1 MAAEGPR
8 RLRRKL
14 IGARRRV
21 EDEGEDEAGHD
32 GLELDDDSL
41 TEGSVGS
48 DDHDPAD
55 DSDTSNVD
63 DGSPTSPNVKKVGA
77 KGHSKP
83 AQTQRKAETVIP
95 NQPLTADTDI
105 MLNGLS
111 ISDKSGPVQEMD
123 FDEVHGAK
131 TGEETRETQPKPTGP
146 VIVSSGS
153 IAASQQPPFER
164 RRREHEEYRKKRD
177 EDPAFVPNRGAF
189 FMHDHRHAGPA
200 ANGFRPFPRGGGG
213 ARGRGRG
220 GLWAGFQPQVP
231 SYSNPSDPIT
241 NSTWSHDM
249 HEAVAS
255 PPPPRPA
262 RYPRV
267 HDGPPSASHG
277 IPTCP
282 PSQTHINRIM
292 ATEKPLGTV
301 QIRVFFP
308 PLKTPISLPGL
319 LIKQYTK
326 LPDHRPP
333 LRRDKPVRI
342 SLPGCEPRYI
352 YPATDRSFI
361 FIPRA
366 LRPNQQKMRGKAR
379 SGLGSIGGWSRRT
392 SVFGGSYYGGAGSY
406 YGGST
411 YSPSVA
417 MSRRSSLAPD
427 LGREFLV
434 SPTGSAISR
443 PPLPMDNL
451 RPVVR
456 LPPMMGQP
464 PPTAPVSVGYAEA
477 SAGANAHDNSMGG
490 TPAESSSINDLPQP
504 QTHPLP
510 QKPAFHENRP
520 NSIPMHQPRPQKTV
534 SVENIE
540 SPVQQHYQ
548 QAFHQQYPVQVSNG
562 YGPETHMRH
571 PSYPSQHSTG
581 TPLSQIPERAIH
593 AAPFQPNAFQ
603 QQHQPYYNQP
613 YPQMMPP
620 QQGYYY
626 PTAYPGASP
635 PNAGASAFVPGPQPQ
650 QNAGY
655 PQQQQQQDPSGAQAN
670 GQGAPAP
677 NLVAQEVNGMVYYYD
692 ATQLPAVPSYPAYA
706 PPQAYV
712 PGVMNMGGM
721 VTPSPD
727 AGFYYPPAPGGMVY
741 YPQ

>member
-1 MAAEGPR
+1 
-8 RLRRKL
+8 
-14 IGARRRV
+14 
-21 EDEGEDEAGHD
+21 
-32 GLELDDDSL
+32 
-41 TEGSVGS
+41 
-48 DDHDPAD
+48 
-55 DSDTSNVD
+55 
-63 DGSPTSPNVKKVGA
+63 
-77 KGHSKP
+77 
-83 AQTQRKAETVIP
+83 
-95 NQPLTADTDI
+95 
-105 MLNGLS
+105 
-111 ISDKSGPVQEMD
+111 
-123 FDEVHGAK
+123 
-131 TGEETRETQPKPTGP
+131 
-146 VIVSSGS
+146 
-153 IAASQQPPFER
+153 
-164 RRREHEEYRKKRD
+164 
-177 EDPAFVPNRGAF
+177 
-189 FMHDHRHAGPA
+189 
-200 ANGFRPFPRGGGG
+200 
-213 ARGRGRG
+213 
-220 GLWAGFQPQVP
+220 
-231 SYSNPSDPIT
+231 
-241 NSTWSHDM
+241 M

-255 PPPPRPA
+255 PPPARTA
-262 RYPRV
+262 RYPLRN
-267 HDGPPSASHG
+267 DGPPSTSGG

-282 PSQTHINRIM
+282 PSKTPINRTM

-301 QIRVFFP
+301 QVRVFFP
-308 PLKTPISLPGL
+308 PLKTPVSVPGL
-319 LIKQYTK
+319 LVKQYTK

-366 LRPNQQKMRGKAR
+366 LRPNQQKLRGKAR

-411 YSPSVA
+411 YSPSIA

-427 LGREFLV
+427 LGRDFLV

-443 PPLPMDNL
+443 PPLPIDNS

-456 LPPMMGQP
+456 LPPLAQP
-464 PPTAPVSVGYAEA
+464 PLGAPVSLAAEV
-477 SAGANAHDNSMGG
+477 SVVPG
-490 TPAESSSINDLPQP
+490 TQEIAQTGTSAESSSINDLPQP

-510 QKPAFHENRP
+510 QKPAFHETRP

-562 YGPETHMRH
+562 YVPESHIRH

-593 AAPFQPNAFQ
+593 AAPFQPNAFPQ
-603 QQHQPYYNQP
+603 QGYYGQP
-613 YPQMMPP
+613 YPILPP

-626 PTAYPGASP
+626 PPAYPGAAP
-635 PNAGASAFVPGPQPQ
+635 PNASAPSFIPGSQPGPP
-650 QNAGY
+650 AGY
-655 PQQQQQQDPSGAQAN
+655 PQQQQGDPSGAQAN
-670 GQGAPAP
+670 GQGPSGP

-692 ATQLPAVPSYPAYA
+692 ATQLPAVPSYPAYPSA
-706 PPQAYV
+706 PAYV
-712 PGVMNMGGM
+712 PAVMNMGSV

-727 AGFYYPPAPGGMVY
+727 AFYYPPAPAGMVY